1 MKHAASLPVLAMLA
15 SCATLPNEQAYP
27 VEPILFTDQFEA
39 AEGITFNGAGELH
52 VGANRAVWRL
62 NTEGNAVKLADLDSN
77 LGQAGIGARDVLA
90 ADFGPTNIF
99 NNGDEQELDGKVF
112 RVSPDGTR
120 TVAAQGIHDP
130 NAILVL
136 PDGSFLV
143 SDDGLDAIYRVPAG
157 AGQGAVAELWTSGV
171 PFPNGMVLSPDNR
184 TIWVAQI
191 FSQVGPVILDGKLW
205 AVELNKDMSAG
216 EARMVSELVAGGVK
230 AKGADGLAIDAQG
243 RVYVAD
249 NNNGRVLRY
258 DPAAKDGESAV
269 IVIAAGMPHIAS
281 LVFGEGEFDHLSLYA
296 TTTFRGGGDIWQIP
310 VGVRG
315 LKVLRQEAPVRR

>member
-1 MKHAASLPVLAMLA
+1 MTLLLSVLLA
-15 SCATLPNEQAYP
+15 SCATLPSEPTYP
-27 VEPILFTDQFEA
+27 VNPILFTDRFEA
-39 AEGITFNGAGELH
+39 AEGITFNSAGELH

-62 NTEGNAVKLADLDSN
+62 DTEGNAVKLADLDSN
-77 LGQAGIGARDVLA
+77 LGQAGIGPRDVLA

-112 RVSPDGTR
+112 RVTPDGTR

-143 SDDGLDAIYRVPAG
+143 SDDGLNAIYRVPAG
-157 AGQGAVAELWTSGV
+157 AGAKDKGGAVAELWTDSV

-191 FSQVGPVILDGKLW
+191 FTQVGPVVLDGKLW
-205 AVELNKDMSAG
+205 AVELNNDMSAG
-216 EARMVSELVAGGVK
+216 EARVVSELVADGVK
-230 AKGADGLAIDAQG
+230 AKGADGLAIDERG

-258 DPAAKDGESAV
+258 DPESGPREDNV
-269 IVIAAGMPHIAS
+269 IVIASGMPHIAS
-281 LVFGEGEFDHLSLYA
+281 LVFGEGAFDHLSLYA
-296 TTTFRGGGDIWQIP
+296 TTTFRGGGDIWRIP

-315 LKVLRQEAPVRR
+315 LKVLRGEGE